1 MPTIKFPEN
10 YAPAEN
16 IWLIQ
21 SFENED
27 GTVSTVLD
35 VQKCRF
41 GQQGMFEITK
51 HPTDPNSRYFSL
63 NSYQKSK
70 DVKKETEKSKK
81 QNKIKDDDES
91 SFINDEEFES
101 DDSLERSKPVTRRTE
116 LKSLKKQLKISET
129 KNREK
134 DIELEKLRA
143 KLKAAGIEI

>member
-1 MPTIKFPEN
+1 M
-10 YAPAEN
+10 
-16 IWLIQ
+16 
-21 SFENED
+21 
-27 GTVSTVLD
+27 LD

-63 NSYQKSK
+63 KSYQKSK
-70 DVKKETEKSKK
+70 DVKNETEKSKK

-91 SFINDEEFES
+91 SFINDEEIVGDGFES
-101 DDSLERSKPVTRRTE
+101 DDYLERSSYQKNRVE
-116 LKSLKKQLKISET
+116 KLEKAAQISET

-134 DIELEKLRA
+134 YIELEKLRA

>member
-1 MPTIKFPEN
+1 M
-10 YAPAEN
+10 
-16 IWLIQ
+16 
-21 SFENED
+21 
-27 GTVSTVLD
+27 LD

-63 NSYQKSK
+63 KSYQKSK
-70 DVKKETEKSKK
+70 DVKNETEKSKK

-91 SFINDEEFES
+91 SFINDEEIVGDGFES
-101 DDSLERSKPVTRRTE
+101 DDYLERSRPVTRRTE
-116 LKSLKKQLKISET
+116 LKNLKKQLKISET

-143 KLKAAGIEI
+143 KLKAVGIEI